1 MMLRIVLSLAVVYGL
16 ANVGLAQQTAANT
29 STTSCTFQDG
39 MQLSIRYNN
48 QATKNNRLPEGKIWH
63 PGDKPM
69 LLFTQVGLTVGNS
82 QIPPGAYSMY
92 LIPEHHDWTLVLNT
106 DVTDGSKYDEH
117 KDLLRVPMEVG
128 QLSEP
133 QQFSVAF
140 GHIAPKQCN
149 IRIYSDK
156 TGTWTEFKE
165 K

>member
-1 MMLRIVLSLAVVYGL
+1 MLRIVLSVAVLYGL
-16 ANVGLAQQTAANT
+16 ANVGVAQQTATNT
-29 STTSCTFQDG
+29 STTSCTFHDG
-39 MQLSIRYNN
+39 MQLSVRYDN
-48 QATKNNRLPEGKIWH
+48 QVTKNNRLPQGKIWA

-92 LIPEHHDWTLVLNT
+92 LIPQRGDWTLVVNK

-117 KDLLRVPMEVG
+117 KDLLRTPMEVG

-133 QQFSVAF
+133 QQFSVMF

-149 IRIYSDK
+149 MRVYSGK
-156 TGTWTEFKE
+156 TGAWAEFKE